1 LDWSKRGEREKGK
14 NSRRVVLQER
24 ERGKNAMWELF
35 VSCEIWIRFGRTKHV
50 ALCMHDRR
58 EGWQSQHKPRDY
70 IEGDPQKKVGI
81 LQLL

>member
-1 LDWSKRGEREKGK
+1 
-14 NSRRVVLQER
+14 
-24 ERGKNAMWELF
+24 MWELF